1 MIIKNEQES
10 IIYKK
15 KKLSERE
22 KRVKI
27 INNNSQKS
35 TKINNNLCESKKKK
49 RKSLSEPQLNR
60 IILKEK
66 LRSSHSNPFLNQ
78 TSETSE
84 SFEEKIMNINQTDS
98 KGANLQEL
106 KYFSKLKTKH
116 SLKVIKSKIKA
127 TSQPEEEK
135 NIRGNL
141 LNPHRIPINVRRA
154 LLILYSKSKLKKSEH

>member
-27 INNNSQKS
+27 INNNSQKI
-35 TKINNNLCESKKKK
+35 TKINNESIKKI

-60 IILKEK
+60 IIQKEK

-84 SFEEKIMNINQTDS
+84 SFEERIMNINQTDR
-98 KGANLQEL
+98 KGANLQRHI
-106 KYFSKLKTKH
+106 LKTKF
-116 SLKVIKSKIKA
+116 V
-127 TSQPEEEK
+127 
-135 NIRGNL
+135 
-141 LNPHRIPINVRRA
+141 
-154 LLILYSKSKLKKSEH
+154 

>member
-27 INNNSQKS
+27 INNNSQKI
-35 TKINNNLCESKKKK
+35 TKINNESIKKI

-60 IILKEK
+60 IIQKEK

-84 SFEEKIMNINQTDS
+84 SFEERIMNINQTDR
-98 KGANLQEL
+98 KGANLQEM
-106 KYFSKLKTKH
+106 KYFSTLKTKH
-116 SLKVIKSKIKA
+116 TMKVSQSKIKA
-127 TSQPEEEK
+127 TIQPEEEK

-154 LLILYSKSKLKKSEH
+154 LLILYSKSKLKKSEHEY

>member
-27 INNNSQKS
+27 INNNSQKI
-35 TKINNNLCESKKKK
+35 TKINNESIKKI

-135 NIRGNL
+135 NIRGHL